1 MTFIPIP
8 MSLRLFPAFS
18 SVRFSESGFML
29 RSLIHLALSIVQ
41 GDKYASTF
49 IFLHTYSQLDQQ
61 HLLKMFLFALRIHDF
76 VDDQVSISLV

>member
-1 MTFIPIP
+1 
-8 MSLRLFPAFS
+8 
-18 SVRFSESGFML
+18 ML

-61 HLLKMFLFALRIHDF
+61 HLLKMFLFALHIHDF

>member
-1 MTFIPIP
+1 
-8 MSLRLFPAFS
+8 
-18 SVRFSESGFML
+18 ML